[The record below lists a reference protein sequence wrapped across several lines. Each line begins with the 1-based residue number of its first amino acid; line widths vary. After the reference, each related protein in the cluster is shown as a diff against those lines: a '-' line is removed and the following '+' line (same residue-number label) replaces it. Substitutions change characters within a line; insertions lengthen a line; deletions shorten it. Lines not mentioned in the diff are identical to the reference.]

1 MRRSFVIPILA
12 LVVSLLIPFGSPFSA
27 RALAQ
32 QAING
37 TIRGRISDPSGA
49 AIGGA
54 DVTVAN
60 TATGFTRSITTG
72 DDGYYVLPNLPL
84 GTYNVT
90 VKKSGFQTLTSTNV
104 ALAAGSEAVVDG
116 ELKVGQVETT
126 IEVTGGA
133 PVVEPARTNIGRT
146 ISEVETQNLPLT
158 SRNPY
163 NFIVFQPGVSGH
175 PNQELGIP
183 RTLNTNGQLDR
194 INYQMDGM
202 VDTQSDRH
210 GLRLFP
216 ISDVYVREVQAVT
229 NSFAPE
235 YGNTTGDI
243 FNVITNSGTNDF
255 HGSAMWAHRWLD
267 ATAEPM
273 LTTKTT
279 PKTSLNDYALSGG
292 GPVIKDKFFLFA
304 GYEHLVRGVA
314 TPITVSPADATAL
327 GIPSSE
333 LGAGPGLLHGQFF
346 NIRGDWTI
354 NSKNQ
359 FFLRYNYFRN
369 DFPVNTASS
378 GGGASATLSSFSD
391 FKDRAHVV
399 GAQLVTTI
407 SPTVLNELRG
417 GWAYRNNFH
426 FAGPETGPG
435 PVVIVNGKAIFNGTN
450 AAGDRF
456 NEKAPNW
463 NDNITFIH
471 RTHTL
476 KFGVTMTDYVDLQRN
491 TSFVQYQFPTIA
503 AYQAA
508 QSGANPYAYST
519 FSSSQD
525 PVGVHYR
532 SLFWGFYGQD
542 TWQATS
548 KLLVTY
554 GVRYDR
560 YQSPDANPNAP
571 FVFSQHFR
579 TPGANFAPR
588 LGLAYRLGDKT
599 VVRASAGIF
608 YDAPPTNLWFNSLNQ
623 DGSNRTNNVSFSG
636 CTLATGTTTCASP
649 APAGAPAYPATSFGA
664 ATTGTQSITTLTPNF
679 KNAHTFNGSLQVTR
693 ELSKD
698 DAVSIGYVYTTGRQL
713 VYLYDM
719 NLINPIGA
727 LADGRPI
734 WSKSVN
740 AATRLYPQFNGITLQ
755 NVGAT
760 SNYNAMLLTYNHRFS
775 HGLTG
780 QANYTWSHTI
790 SSAPD
795 ANSFEQNLPI
805 TDPTNLKRDRGNSS
819 VNRPHAFTLSAVWQ
833 PEVHSDNKTLQYILS
848 NNMFALLAN
857 VSSGDEQNILA
868 NSNLTNDPITGSV
881 QRPAFIGRNTA
892 RGPKIAQFDL
902 RYTRTF
908 ARIHERVE
916 PQFWLES
923 NNLFNHKNVTTL
935 FSTLNT
941 DAAGNVTTTPAN
953 FLDPRSTVLESRIV
967 QFGLQL
973 RW

>member
-1 MRRSFVIPILA
+1 MRRGLVIPVLA
-12 LVVSLLIPFGSPFSA
+12 LLVVLFLLIANPLF
-27 RALAQ
+27 AQ

-49 AIGGA
+49 AVSGA
-54 DVTVAN
+54 EVTASN
-60 TATGFTRSITTG
+60 PATGFTRTITTG

-90 VKKSGFQTLTSTNV
+90 VKKSGFQSLNASNV

-116 ELKVGQVETT
+116 DLKVGQVETT
-126 IEVTGGA
+126 VEVTGGA

-175 PNQELGIP
+175 PNPELGIP

-255 HGSAMWAHRWLD
+255 HGQFLWAHRWLD

-273 LTTKTT
+273 LSPKTT
-279 PKTSLNDYALSGG
+279 PKTSLNDYAVNGG
-292 GPVIKDKFFLFA
+292 GAVIKDKLFLFA

-314 TPITVSPADATAL
+314 SPITISSANATAL
-327 GIPSSE
+327 GIPSSQ
-333 LGAGPGLLHGQFF
+333 LGASPGLLHGQFF
-346 NIRGDWTI
+346 NIRGDWNI

-369 DFPVNTASS
+369 EFPINTASS
-378 GGGASATLSSFSD
+378 GGGAPAALSSWSD

-399 GAQLVTTI
+399 GAQLVTTL

-417 GWAYRNNFH
+417 GWAYRNNLH
-426 FAGPETGPG
+426 FPGPETGPG
-435 PVVIVNGKAIFNGTN
+435 PVVIVNGVAIFNGTN

-463 NDNITFIH
+463 NDNITWIR
-471 RTHTL
+471 RTHTF
-476 KFGVTMTDYVDLQRN
+476 KFGVSMTQYVDLQRN
-491 TSFVQYQFPTIA
+491 VSFIQYQFPSVA

-508 QSGANPYAYST
+508 QSGANPFSYST

-548 KLLVTY
+548 KLLLTY

-560 YQSPDANPNAP
+560 YQAPDANPNAP
-571 FVFSQHFR
+571 FAFSQHFR
-579 TPGANFAPR
+579 TPNGDFAPR
-588 LGLAYRLGDKT
+588 LGIAYRLSDKT

-636 CTLATGTTTCASP
+636 CTLGAGTTTCSSP
-649 APAGAPAYPATSFGA
+649 APAGAPAYPSTTFGA

-679 KNAHTFNGSLQVTR
+679 KNAHTFNASLQVSR
-693 ELSKD
+693 EIGNN
-698 DAVSIGYVYTTGRQL
+698 DAISLGYVYTTGRQL

-719 NLINPIGA
+719 NLINPTGA

-734 WSKSVN
+734 WSKSVS

-760 SNYNAMLLTYNHRFS
+760 SNYNAMLVTYNHRFS

-790 SSAPD
+790 SGAPD

-805 TDPTNLKRDRGNSS
+805 TDPTDLKRDRGNSS
-819 VNRPHAFTLSAVWQ
+819 VNRPHAFTLSTVWQ
-833 PEVHSDNKTLQYILS
+833 PEVHSENKVAEYLLS
-848 NNMFALLAN
+848 NNMFSLLAN
-857 VSSGDEQNILA
+857 LSSGDEQNVLA

-881 QRPAFIGRNTA
+881 QRPAFVGRNTA
-892 RGPKIAQFDL
+892 RGPSIWQFDM

-908 ARIHERVE
+908 ARIRERIT
-916 PQFWLES
+916 PQFWIES

-941 DAAGNVTTTPAN
+941 DASGNVTTTPAN
-953 FLDPRSTVLESRIV
+953 YLQPRSTVLESRIV

>member
-1 MRRSFVIPILA
+1 MRRSFVIPVLA
-12 LVVSLLIPFGSPFSA
+12 LLVALLIPINPLF
-27 RALAQ
+27 AQ

-49 AIGGA
+49 AVAGA
-54 DVTVAN
+54 DVTVTN

-84 GTYNVT
+84 GTYSVT
-90 VKKSGFQTLTSTNV
+90 VKKSGFQTLNTTNV
-104 ALAAGSEAVVDG
+104 SLAAGSEAVVDG

-126 IEVTGGA
+126 VEVTGGA

-146 ISEVETQNLPLT
+146 ITEHETQNLPLT

-163 NFIVFQPGVSGH
+163 NFIVVQPGVSGH
-175 PNQELGIP
+175 PNPELGIP

-255 HGSAMWAHRWLD
+255 HGQALWAHRWLD

-273 LTTKTT
+273 LSPSTT
-279 PKTSLNDYALSGG
+279 PKTSLNDYAFNAG
-292 GPVIKDKFFLFA
+292 GPLIKNKLFLFA

-314 TPITVSPADATAL
+314 SPITISSANATAL

-333 LGAGPGLLHGQFF
+333 LGASPGLLHGQFF

-354 NSKNQ
+354 NNKNQ

-369 DFPVNTASS
+369 EFPINTASS
-378 GGGASATLSSFSD
+378 GGGAPAALSSWSD

-417 GWAYRNNFH
+417 GWAYRNNLH
-426 FAGPETGPG
+426 FPGAQTGPG
-435 PVVIVNGKAIFNGTN
+435 PVVIVNGVAIFNGTN

-463 NDNITFIH
+463 NDNLTWI
-471 RTHTL
+471 RGTHTY
-476 KFGVTMTDYVDLQRN
+476 KFGVTMTQYVDLQRN
-491 TSFVQYQFPTIA
+491 VSFIQYQFPSVA

-508 QSGANPYAYST
+508 QAGTNPYAYTT

-525 PVGVHYR
+525 PIGVHYR
-532 SLFWGFYGQD
+532 SLFWGWYAQD

-548 KLLVTY
+548 KLLLTY
-554 GVRYDR
+554 GIRYDR
-560 YQSPDANPNAP
+560 YQPPDANPNAP
-571 FVFSQHFR
+571 FVLSRKFR
-579 TPGANFAPR
+579 TPNADFAPR
-588 LGLAYRLGDKT
+588 LGLAYRLSDKT
-599 VVRASAGIF
+599 VLRASAGIF
-608 YDAPPTNLWFNSLNQ
+608 YDAPPTNLWFNTLNQ

-636 CTLATGTTTCASP
+636 CTLAAGTTTCSSP
-649 APAGAPAYPATSFGA
+649 APAGAPAYPSTTFGA
-664 ATTGTQSITTLTPNF
+664 ATTGTQSITTITPNF
-679 KNAHTFNGSLQVTR
+679 KNAHTFNASLQISR
-693 ELSKD
+693 EITNN
-698 DAVSIGYVYTTGRQL
+698 DAISIGYVYTTGRQL

-719 NLINPIGA
+719 NLINPIGT
-727 LADGRPI
+727 LADGRPV

-740 AATRLYPQFNGITLQ
+740 ASTRLFPQFNGITLQ
-755 NVGAT
+755 NVGAN
-760 SNYNAMLLTYNHRFS
+760 SNYTAML
-775 HGLTG
+775 
-780 QANYTWSHTI
+780 
-790 SSAPD
+790 
-795 ANSFEQNLPI
+795 
-805 TDPTNLKRDRGNSS
+805 
-819 VNRPHAFTLSAVWQ
+819 
-833 PEVHSDNKTLQYILS
+833 
-848 NNMFALLAN
+848 
-857 VSSGDEQNILA
+857 
-868 NSNLTNDPITGSV
+868 
-881 QRPAFIGRNTA
+881 
-892 RGPKIAQFDL
+892 
-902 RYTRTF
+902 
-908 ARIHERVE
+908 
-916 PQFWLES
+916 
-923 NNLFNHKNVTTL
+923 VT
-935 FSTLNT
+935 
-941 DAAGNVTTTPAN
+941 
-953 FLDPRSTVLESRIV
+953 
-967 QFGLQL
+967 
-973 RW
+973 